1 MKMIKN
7 LGTLAIIVF
16 LAWIVISWVQV
27 CILNSSLDPHP
38 HYSDWNFWFMI
49 ENFD

>member
-1 MKMIKN
+1 MIKN

-27 CILNSSLDPHP
+27 CILNSSLEPHP
-38 HYSDWNFWFMI
+38 HYSDWNFWLMI